1 MATAN
6 LKFEYYVDLQYKNKE
21 GKLEEIP
28 QTNVKSIKIHKE
40 YDTYNMPIVTL
51 NLTSDKRLVDDM
63 INNMKDSS
71 LIMKMYKFQVDT
83 DENVSVVK
91 ELYFQE
97 EFTYITQQDISKAG
111 VDTDYAAEK
120 LDGDTKKDI
129 YVDIHLGL
137 ISKSLMESNLKP
149 NNSTIYN
156 STMQDI
162 ITSLLN
168 INVPLLIEPFD
179 KTEKIDQ
186 LIIPPKES
194 IAKTLDYLNTV
205 RVFYNTGYRF
215 FMDFENIF
223 LVSKAGKAT
232 LRSNDK
238 YENILIDVMDL
249 SEQGVFAEGI
259 EDDTEH
265 KQYIITVPNTSV
277 NYVKDNITDKELD
290 GFTAIIDPSKS
301 IQQDYLKKSKGF
313 GGIIGT
319 YQNILSLIDEV
330 KTVAG
335 QVRDTIKNIHQV
347 TDDIK
352 NTFYEIKNQA
362 LSITD
367 VIKDTG
373 NIAKEFL
380 KSIPAEI
387 GDGFEVVDELGIITK
402 GPSNIKETLFTI
414 IEASGGMNR
423 IENGKL
429 FGSEDAFKIL
439 KSTYINQVYH
449 LENFKTLTGSV
460 SPGCFGPNVLTI
472 IQNTKDIPKKQ
483 DEVEKKHDENMVKFN
498 DVYGD
503 YKTYNEKLVA
513 AIKDLPTKMAIVVA
527 KSIDGKAT
535 EVRNVDFSELKAN
548 YSSLVQNLGFVK
560 AKSVQAKQDT
570 KTMENA
576 IKQNET
582 TGKVISESAGK
593 AADIPKDFS
602 TQLLEGAN
610 TYVKSLGDSYGNFK
624 KTVGESRSKWK
635 SNQSELKASLSTLW
649 QHGRSTIDEIGDLSK
664 VGKNGESM
672 VDVALDIFAISE
684 DMGKRKILRIPND
697 NMGLISSIKHA
708 LELKATNVTISKD
721 RVDNGIFNINTKY
734 TINNSNKEGRLEAT
748 GEFLLISK
756 TESYI
761 NGGERLI
768 PTTMLSFAR
777 LPKKK

>member
-1 MATAN
+1 MATTN
-6 LKFEYYVDLQYKNKE
+6 LKFEYYVELNYKKKD
-21 GKLEEIP
+21 GTLEEIP

-51 NLTSDKRLVDDM
+51 NLTSDKRLVDTMISDM
-63 INNMKDSS
+63 KESS

-83 DENVSVVK
+83 DEDANIVK
-91 ELYFQE
+91 ELYFEE
-97 EFTYITQQDISKAG
+97 EFTYITQQDAPKANT
-111 VDTDYAAEK
+111 TDYMAEK
-120 LDGDTKKDI
+120 LDEDIKKDI
-129 YVDIHLGL
+129 YIDLHLGL

-156 STMQDI
+156 SSIQDI
-162 ITSLLN
+162 IVSLLN

-179 KTEKIDQ
+179 KTEKVDQ

-238 YENILIDVMDL
+238 FETTLIDVKDL
-249 SEQGVFAEGI
+249 SEQGSLAEGV
-259 EDDTEH
+259 EVDDEN
-265 KQYIITVPNTSV
+265 KRYVITVPSTSV
-277 NYVKDNITDKELD
+277 NYVRDNITDKELD

-301 IQQDYLKKSKGF
+301 IQQEYLKKSKGF

-319 YQNILSLIDEV
+319 YHNIMSLIDEV
-330 KTVAG
+330 KTVTG

-347 TDDIK
+347 TDEIK
-352 NTFYEIKNQA
+352 HTFYEIKNQA
-362 LSITD
+362 LSIKD

-373 NIAKEFL
+373 NIARGFL
-380 KSIPAEI
+380 EEIPEI
-387 GDGFEVVDELGIITK
+387 IRKDFEVIDETGMIIK
-402 GPSNIKETLFTI
+402 GPKNLKETLLTI
-414 IEASGGMNR
+414 VEATGGMNR
-423 IENGKL
+423 IGDGKL
-429 FGSEDAFKIL
+429 LGSEDAFKVL
-439 KSTYINQVYH
+439 KDVYINQVYH
-449 LENFKTLTGSV
+449 LENFRTLTGSV
-460 SPGCFGPNVLTI
+460 SAGCFGPNVPKI
-472 IQNTKDIPKKQ
+472 MQETKEIPKKQ
-483 DEVEKKHDENMVKFN
+483 ENVENEHNEKMVKFN
-498 DVYGD
+498 DVYGE
-503 YKTYNEKLVA
+503 YKTYNQKLVEC
-513 AIKDLPTKMAIVVA
+513 IRELPKNMEIVVR
-527 KSIDGKAT
+527 KNIEGKVE
-535 EVRNVDFSELKAN
+535 EVKHIDFSELKSN
-548 YSSLVQNLGFVK
+548 YTDLLQNLNFVK
-560 AKSVQAKQDT
+560 SKSIQAKQDT
-570 KTMENA
+570 KTMEEA
-576 IKQNET
+576 IKKNESS
-582 TGKVISESAGK
+582 GKVIEEVTTK
-593 AADIPKDFS
+593 AADVPKDFS
-602 TQLLEGAN
+602 KQLLEGAN
-610 TYVKSLGDSYGNFK
+610 TYVKSLNSTVTNIK
-624 KTVGESRSKWK
+624 KNYSDNRTKWK
-635 SNQSELKASLSTLW
+635 NTHSELKNSLSTLW

-697 NMGLISSIKHA
+697 NMGLISAIKHS
-708 LELKATNVTISKD
+708 LELKSTNVTISKD
-721 RVDNGIFNINTKY
+721 RLDNELFNINTKY
-734 TINNSNKEGRLEAT
+734 TINNSNKNGILEAT